1 MGKGGGTLCVP
12 PPFPYTKSMT
22 KKQAKKLVLLDAHA
36 IIHRAYHGMPDF
48 TTRAGVPTGAIY
60 GFASM
65 VLRIIDDF
73 KPDYVVACYDLPKP
87 TFRHEAFDGYKGT
100 RSETDEA
107 LRMQF
112 PVTRELC
119 EIFAIPVYDAEGFE
133 ADDVLGTIAEKLKN
147 ENIDIIIASGDMDTL
162 QLVDKK
168 RVQVFTLKRGNDTI
182 LYDEKAVVDRF
193 GFSPKSIIDYKAF
206 CGDSS
211 DNIPGIRGIGDKA
224 ATRAISAFG
233 TIEKTY
239 EALEKDEQLL
249 LDTGLTKRMLN
260 LIKEGRDDA
269 EFSKILARIRTD
281 APIDFVLPE
290 KDWKDDINLA
300 SAEQLFEKYELRSL
314 SRKLASTLGIDLDH
328 AEKEEKQV
336 PETISDDELALT
348 AIALCLV
355 DSDYA
360 GADKTKILD
369 YAQEKSFESASIK
382 IFGELKNDT
391 ESFALYNNLEKKLY
405 PLVQTMK
412 KNGVLVDIDF
422 FKKLSLEYHTEL
434 KKLEAQ
440 IFEQA
445 GEEFNV
451 KSPKQISHILFESLS
466 LPTKGIKKSKT
477 GSYSTNISVLEKLR
491 DEHEIVP
498 LIIDYR
504 ELQKLLSTYIDV
516 IPDMVADDGRLHA
529 EFLQYGTATG
539 RFSSQN
545 PNMQNIPTRSE
556 LGRKIREGFV
566 ADSACVLVSFD
577 YSQIELR
584 VLALLSQDESLM
596 QIFRDGRD
604 IHSAVAAQISGVLED
619 SVDREMRRKAKVV
632 NFGILYG
639 MGINALR
646 KEMGTDKG
654 EAQMFYNGFFENF
667 PKAAAFLESS
677 KEYAREHGYTKTLF
691 GRKRQFKKINAK
703 LPFIRAMAERM
714 ALNAPIQGT
723 AADIIKLA
731 MIHAQEKVLPDFPEA
746 KLVLQIHDEIIYEIP
761 KAKQTDFEKKMLLVM
776 GNVLAESYFALDSEV
791 PLLVHSSAGIHWGEL
806 K

>member
-1 MGKGGGTLCVP
+1 MFFDLWW
-12 PPFPYTKSMT
+12 YTTNM
-22 KKQAKKLVLLDAHA
+22 KKNKRKKLVLLDAHA

-87 TFRHEAFDGYKGT
+87 TFRHEVFDGYKGT
-100 RSETDEA
+100 RSKTDEA
-107 LRMQF
+107 LKMQF

-119 EIFAIPVYDAEGFE
+119 DIFAIPVYDAAGFE
-133 ADDVLGTIAEKLKN
+133 ADDLLGTISEQLKDQD
-147 ENIDIIIASGDMDTL
+147 IDIIIASGDMDTL

-168 RVQVFTLKRGNDTI
+168 RVQVFTLKRGNDTV
-182 LYDEKAVVDRF
+182 LYDERAVVDRF

-224 ATRAISAFG
+224 ATRAISAFA

-249 LDTGLTKRMLN
+249 IDTGLTKRMVN
-260 LIKEGRDDA
+260 LIREGRDDA
-269 EFSKILARIRTD
+269 EFSKILATIRLD
-281 APIDFVLPE
+281 APIDFILPE
-290 KDWKDDINLA
+290 QNWKDEIDVIA
-300 SAEQLFEKYELRSL
+300 AEEVFEKYELR
-314 SRKLASTLGIDLDH
+314 TLGRRLHEALGIKKDLEP
-328 AEKEEKQV
+328 AIERE
-336 PETISDDELALT
+336 PEIISEQELALT

-360 GADKTKILD
+360 GANKEKVLE
-369 YAQEKSFESASIK
+369 YASAESFDSASVH
-382 IFGELKNDT
+382 IFGELKKDPENL
-391 ESFALYNNLEKKLY
+391 SLYNNIEKKLY
-405 PLVQTMK
+405 PIVQGMQA
-412 KNGVLVDIDF
+412 NGIKVDSDF
-422 FKKLSLEYHTEL
+422 FSNLSLKYHAEL
-434 KKLEAQ
+434 KKLEKQ
-440 IFEQA
+440 IYDLA
-445 GEEFNV
+445 GEEFNI
-451 KSPKQISHILFESLS
+451 KSPKQLSYILFDLMD

-477 GSYSTNISVLEKLR
+477 GAYSTNIATLEKLK
-491 DEHEIVP
+491 DDFEIIQ
-498 LIIDYR
+498 LIIEYR
-504 ELQKLLSTYIDV
+504 ELQKLLSTYVDV
-516 IPDMVADDGRLHA
+516 IPGMVSSDGRLHA

-545 PNMQNIPTRSE
+545 PNMQNIPTRTD

-566 ADSACVLVSFD
+566 AEESKVLMSFD

-584 VLALLSQDESLM
+584 ILALLSGDESLV
-596 QIFRDGRD
+596 QIFKDGRD
-604 IHSAVAAQISGVLED
+604 IHSAVAAQIGGVEEFD
-619 SVDREMRRKAKVV
+619 VDREMRRKAKIV

-639 MGINALR
+639 MGINSLR
-646 KEMGTDKG
+646 KEMETDRE

-667 PKAAAFLESS
+667 PKAAAFLEES

-691 GRKRQFKKINAK
+691 GRRRQFKKINAK

-731 MIHAQEKVLPDFPEA
+731 MVHAQEQVLVDFPQV
-746 KLVLQIHDEIIYEIP
+746 KLVLQIHDEVVYEVP
-761 KAKQTDFEKKMLLVM
+761 ESQQKEFEKRILLVM
-776 GNVLAESYFALDSEV
+776 KNILQDSYLNISAEV
-791 PLLVHSSAGIHWGEL
+791 PLLVHSSSGKHWGEL